1 MENPLSKL
9 ALDAWYKVLI
19 MVGSFTILL
28 NGAGLLPAYPTRE
41 TFIIAFG
48 SVVLGIGEWINHP
61 LNETAYPRTANMPAI
76 KLVDYSWRPS
86 PVGIIFDII
95 GAGMILRTFY
105 KLI

>member
-1 MENPLSKL
+1 
-9 ALDAWYKVLI
+9 
-19 MVGSFTILL
+19 MVGSFIILL
-28 NGAGLLPAYPTRE
+28 NGAGLLPAYPARE
-41 TFIIAFG
+41 TFIIAFS

-61 LNETAYPRTANMPAI
+61 LNETAYPRTANMHAI
-76 KLVDYSWRPS
+76 KLVDSSWRPS